1 MDVLTSRKITRNQG
15 TGLVQVVMSNVS
27 DLYPIF
33 ADGNELV
40 IADIEMLDDPR
51 KELLDRSMWAILKQ
65 RGADPLDIGDGN
77 QIEECIM
84 GEISAVALIGQIA
97 ASVVAEGPGV
107 QSSFGTTRSG
117 GKEYLTIAITLTP
130 AA

>member
-1 MDVLTSRKITRNQG
+1 MDIKTSRKITRNQG
-15 TGLVQVVMSNVS
+15 TGLVQVVMSNIS

-51 KELLDRSMWAILKQ
+51 EELLDRSMWAILKQ